1 MKTWEMIK
9 ELTENPKKK
18 FESTRFDIRLIA
30 YVNSFG
36 SLVVEDCK
44 DSERQLSWS
53 INREWEEVKEPVSWE
68 KAFEAGLH
76 GKRIKPVGQDLTFP
90 DYENLIHVFKY
101 LIDRP
106 HFFNEIILGNWYI
119 ED

>member
-18 FESTRFDIRLIA
+18 FRLIDNELDLKVTCSDGEIRWTGDEGL
-30 YVNSFG
+30 Y
-36 SLVVEDCK
+36 LD
-44 DSERQLSWS
+44 D
-53 INREWEEVKEPVSWE
+53 EWEEVKEPVSWK

>member
-18 FESTRFDIRLIA
+18 FISHKGTSCEMLAQIKHGCLYIEDRLRGFTSI
-30 YVNSFG
+30 
-36 SLVVEDCK
+36 DM
-44 DSERQLSWS
+44 ERK
-53 INREWEEVKEPVSWE
+53 WEEVKEPVSWK

-76 GKRIKPVGQDLTFP
+76 GKRIKPVGEDLTFP
-90 DYENLIHVFKY
+90 DYENLIYVFKY
-101 LIDRP
+101 LTDRP